1 MIFKGLFNCDQTFRA
16 GQRKEI
22 DVRLSTTYPDEC
34 IYEVTSGED
43 VAEFI
48 DNEIY
53 IKSHGRFEITVT
65 SKFGVS
71 DSKEFVVT
79 DTVSVSPKDDISVMF
94 CYSIYNFSNVI
105 NFTFDDE
112 FAVTD
117 KVEEVFENSEMAEM
131 RYENGQYVIYAFYE
145 GSTYVTFKNMGYTSS
160 RYYIRFVQ
168 ML

>member
-1 MIFKGLFNCDQTFRA
+1 M
-16 GQRKEI
+16 
-22 DVRLSTTYPDEC
+22 
-34 IYEVTSGED
+34 
-43 VAEFI
+43 
-48 DNEIY
+48 
-53 IKSHGRFEITVT
+53 
-65 SKFGVS
+65 
-71 DSKEFVVT
+71 VT

-117 KVEEVFENSEMAEM
+117 KVEAVFENSEMAEM

-145 GSTYVTFKNMGYTSS
+145 GSTYVTFKNFDYTSS